1 MARCV
6 NLDWL
11 EVSCDEDY
19 SLYPCNADFF
29 REQGFF
35 VHERDYGTRVW
46 GEVFTI
52 EDQDGHDWIEIRR
65 APPSGNSEFKGLTEY
80 SCRLRVVNAQL
91 YVKDCTQRLL
101 AFLVRFNYTFK
112 RIFRIDIA
120 YDFEK
125 FDYGDQPARFA
136 RRYIERK
143 FRKINQCKLRVIGD
157 DNWTD
162 FDWESLSWGSQ
173 TSMVSTKMYNKSK
186 ELKTVSKQKT
196 WIPMAWFENGLIDD
210 PINRTKRREDGTIY
224 EPEIWRIEFSMK
236 SKADRW
242 LVIENQG
249 GKHVKKT
256 AIPHTPDMFDSP
268 DKLWQR
274 FQDLAYHYFRFKIA
288 EYNDER
294 DKDGNLVP
302 KRKDLCADKRLFRF
316 DVDREFHQLDMCVS
330 GGKPDADDEILL
342 RRLRNYRNKSADTKV
357 RTACDVLIEALET
370 SDLRRYTSK
379 QVWAETQALQELL
392 RRRMKMTEKDA
403 IETLEQVKQD
413 FLDYDGF

>member
-196 WIPMAWFENGLIDD
+196 WIPMSWFENGLIDD

-316 DVDREFHQLDMCVS
+316 DTDREFHQLDMCVS

>member
-35 VHERDYGTRVW
+35 VHDRDYGTRVW

-294 DKDGNLVP
+294 DKDGNLIP

-316 DVDREFHQLDMCVS
+316 DADREFHQLDMCVS

>member
-196 WIPMAWFENGLIDD
+196 WIPMSWFECGLIDD

-274 FQDLAYHYFRFKIA
+274 FQDLAFHYFRFKIA

-316 DVDREFHQLDMCVS
+316 DADREFHQLDMCVS

>member
-316 DVDREFHQLDMCVS
+316 DADREFHQLDMCVS

-342 RRLRNYRNKSADTKV
+342 RRLRNYRMKSVDTKV

-370 SDLRRYTSK
+370 SDLKRYTSK

-413 FLDYDGF
+413 FLNYDGF

>member
-196 WIPMAWFENGLIDD
+196 WIPMSWLENELIDD

-316 DVDREFHQLDMCVS
+316 DADREFHQLDMCVS

-379 QVWAETQALQELL
+379 QVWSETQALQELL
-392 RRRMKMTEKDA
+392 RRRMNMTEKTA

-413 FLDYDGF
+413 LFDYDGF

>member
-316 DVDREFHQLDMCVS
+316 DADREFHQLDMCVS

-379 QVWAETQALQELL
+379 QVWAETQALQEML

-403 IETLEQVKQD
+403 IETVEQLKD
-413 FLDYDGF
+413 FFFDYDGF

>member
-46 GEVFTI
+46 GEGFTI

-196 WIPMAWFENGLIDD
+196 WIPMAWFECGLIDD

-316 DVDREFHQLDMCVS
+316 DADREFHQLDMCVS

>member
-46 GEVFTI
+46 GQVFTI

-65 APPSGNSEFKGLTEY
+65 APSSGNSEFKGLTEY

-316 DVDREFHQLDMCVS
+316 DADREFHQLDMCVS

>member
-11 EVSCDEDY
+11 EVSCDEDC

-65 APPSGNSEFKGLTEY
+65 APPSGNSEFKGLTEF

-316 DVDREFHQLDMCVS
+316 DADREFHQLDMCVS
-330 GGKPDADDEILL
+330 GGKPDAEDEILL
-342 RRLRNYRNKSADTKV
+342 RRLKSYRNKSADTKV

-379 QVWAETQALQELL
+379 QVWAETQALQKLL

>member
-11 EVSCDEDY
+11 EVSCDEDC

-294 DKDGNLVP
+294 DKDGNLIP

>member
-196 WIPMAWFENGLIDD
+196 WIPMSWFENGLIDD

-316 DVDREFHQLDMCVS
+316 DADREFHQLDMCVS

>member
-294 DKDGNLVP
+294 DEDGNLVP

-316 DVDREFHQLDMCVS
+316 DADREFHQLDMCVS

>member
-316 DVDREFHQLDMCVS
+316 DADREFHQLDMCVS

>member
-11 EVSCDEDY
+11 EVSCDEDC

-65 APPSGNSEFKGLTEY
+65 APPSGNSEFKGLTEF

-294 DKDGNLVP
+294 DEDGNLVP

-316 DVDREFHQLDMCVS
+316 DADREFHQLDMCVS

>member
-19 SLYPCNADFF
+19 SLYPCNAEFF

-294 DKDGNLVP
+294 DEDGNLVP

-316 DVDREFHQLDMCVS
+316 DADREFHQLDMCVS

>member
-294 DKDGNLVP
+294 DEDGNLVP

-316 DVDREFHQLDMCVS
+316 DADREFHQLDMCVS

-370 SDLRRYTSK
+370 SDMKRYTSK
-379 QVWAETQALQELL
+379 QLWAETQALQELL

>member
-29 REQGFF
+29 RKQGFF

-316 DVDREFHQLDMCVS
+316 DADREFHQLDMCVS

>member
-19 SLYPCNADFF
+19 SLYPCNAEFF

-316 DVDREFHQLDMCVS
+316 DADREFHQLDMCVS

>member
-316 DVDREFHQLDMCVS
+316 DTDREFHQLDMCVS

-379 QVWAETQALQELL
+379 QVWAETQALQVLL

>member
-316 DVDREFHQLDMCVS
+316 DADREFHQLDMCVS

-342 RRLRNYRNKSADTKV
+342 RRLRNYRNKSVDTKV

>member
-125 FDYGDQPARFA
+125 FDFGDQPARFA

-196 WIPMAWFENGLIDD
+196 WIPMAWFECGLIDD

-288 EYNDER
+288 EYNQER

-316 DVDREFHQLDMCVS
+316 DADREFHQLDMCVS

>member
-11 EVSCDEDY
+11 EVSCDEDC

-65 APPSGNSEFKGLTEY
+65 APPSGNSEFKGLTEF

-294 DKDGNLVP
+294 DKDGNLIP

-316 DVDREFHQLDMCVS
+316 DDDREFHQLDMCVS
-330 GGKPDADDEILL
+330 GGKPDAEDEILL
-342 RRLRNYRNKSADTKV
+342 RRLKSYRNKSADTKV

-379 QVWAETQALQELL
+379 QVWAETQALQKLL

>member
-125 FDYGDQPARFA
+125 FDFGDQPARFA

-196 WIPMAWFENGLIDD
+196 WIPMAWFECGLIDD

-316 DVDREFHQLDMCVS
+316 DADREFHQLDMCVS

>member
-196 WIPMAWFENGLIDD
+196 WIPMAWFECGLIDD

-294 DKDGNLVP
+294 DEDGNLVP

-316 DVDREFHQLDMCVS
+316 DADREFHQLDMCVS

>member
-29 REQGFF
+29 RAQGFF

-302 KRKDLCADKRLFRF
+302 KRKDLCAEKRLFRF
-316 DVDREFHQLDMCVS
+316 DADREFHQLDMCVS

-357 RTACDVLIEALET
+357 RTACDVLIDALET

>member
-11 EVSCDEDY
+11 EVSCDEDC

-316 DVDREFHQLDMCVS
+316 DADREFHQLDMCVS

>member
-29 REQGFF
+29 RGQGFF

-196 WIPMAWFENGLIDD
+196 WIPMSWFENGLIDD

-316 DVDREFHQLDMCVS
+316 DADREFHQLDMCVS

-342 RRLRNYRNKSADTKV
+342 RRLRNYRNKSFDAKV

>member
-29 REQGFF
+29 RKQGFF

-196 WIPMAWFENGLIDD
+196 WIPMSWFENGLIDD

-294 DKDGNLVP
+294 DEDGNLVP

>member
-196 WIPMAWFENGLIDD
+196 WIPMAWFECGLIDD

-316 DVDREFHQLDMCVS
+316 DADREFHQLDMCVS

>member
-11 EVSCDEDY
+11 EVSCDEDC

-65 APPSGNSEFKGLTEY
+65 APPSGNSEFKGLTEF

-316 DVDREFHQLDMCVS
+316 DADREFHQLDMCVS

-379 QVWAETQALQELL
+379 QVWAETQALQKLL

>member
-196 WIPMAWFENGLIDD
+196 WIPMAWFEWGLIDD

-316 DVDREFHQLDMCVS
+316 DADREFHQLDMCVS

>member
-29 REQGFF
+29 RAQGFF

-316 DVDREFHQLDMCVS
+316 DADREFYQLDMCVS

>member
-1 MARCV
+1 M
-6 NLDWL
+6 
-11 EVSCDEDY
+11 
-19 SLYPCNADFF
+19 
-29 REQGFF
+29 
-35 VHERDYGTRVW
+35 
-46 GEVFTI
+46 
-52 EDQDGHDWIEIRR
+52 
-65 APPSGNSEFKGLTEY
+65 
-80 SCRLRVVNAQL
+80 RVVNAQL

-196 WIPMAWFENGLIDD
+196 WIPMAWFECGLIDD

-302 KRKDLCADKRLFRF
+302 KRKDLCAEKRLFRF
-316 DVDREFHQLDMCVS
+316 DADREFHQLDMCVS

>member
-101 AFLVRFNYTFK
+101 AFLVRFNYQFK

-196 WIPMAWFENGLIDD
+196 WIPMSWFENGLIDD

-288 EYNDER
+288 EYNEER
-294 DKDGNLVP
+294 DEDGNLVP

-316 DVDREFHQLDMCVS
+316 DTDRVFHQLDMCVS
-330 GGKPDADDEILL
+330 GGKPNADDEVLL
-342 RRLRNYRNKSADTKV
+342 RRLRNYRMKSADTKV

>member
-11 EVSCDEDY
+11 EVSCDEDC

-196 WIPMAWFENGLIDD
+196 WIPMAWFECGLIDD

-294 DKDGNLVP
+294 DKDGNLIP

-316 DVDREFHQLDMCVS
+316 DADREFHQLDMCVS

>member
-316 DVDREFHQLDMCVS
+316 DADREFHQLDMCVS

-379 QVWAETQALQELL
+379 QVWAETQALQVLL

>member
-316 DVDREFHQLDMCVS
+316 DADREFHQLDMCVS

-392 RRRMKMTEKDA
+392 RRRMNTTEKDA

-413 FLDYDGF
+413 LFDYDGF